1 MTYCGFDF
9 NSPADLDLY
18 SRVIESSFEAET
30 SPVHE
35 GAYKAAL
42 NQYHA
47 SERARVEDALGGIE
61 FR

>member
-1 MTYCGFDF
+1 MTYSGFDF
-9 NSPADLDLY
+9 NSSADLDLY

-47 SERARVEDALGGIE
+47 SEQARVENALGGIE

>member
-1 MTYCGFDF
+1 
-9 NSPADLDLY
+9 
-18 SRVIESSFEAET
+18 VIESSFEAET

-42 NQYHA
+42 NQYHP
-47 SERARVEDALGGIE
+47 SGRARVEDALGGIE

>member
-1 MTYCGFDF
+1 VTYSGFAF

-18 SRVIESSFEAET
+18 SESSFEAET

-35 GAYKAAL
+35 GAYNAAL

-47 SERARVEDALGGIE
+47 SEQARVENALGGIE